1 MKSLYIIVFV
11 YAALVLNIYSQTPA
25 VIEGI
30 VTGDNNEPLP
40 YVNVYIAGTFDGSMT
55 AEDGSFSF
63 ITKKTG
69 EVELV
74 ASIVGYEQHTRTLN
88 LEESKHYT
96 YTIRLRSKALE
107 TQTVVISA
115 SSYGTEEGKGLV
127 VSPMDILMT
136 PGGAADIFQTLKT
149 LPGLTQVSESAELYV
164 RGGNPTETVT
174 LLDGASLYHPYTFE
188 SAIQTLSGVCI
199 FRAEDFRQSTGTCS
213 PACSTCRHTMNPHIQ
228 HIISD

>member
-1 MKSLYIIVFV
+1 MIFLMN
-11 YAALVLNIYSQTPA
+11 LA
-25 VIEGI
+25 VILTVHPQDRTTIEGVI
-30 VTGDNNEPLP
+30 TGDNNEPLV
-40 YVNVYIAGTFDGSMT
+40 YVNVYLAGTFDGTMT
-55 AEDGSFSF
+55 AEDGSFRF
-63 ITKKTG
+63 TTNKPG
-69 EVELV
+69 EADLV
-74 ASIVGYEQHTRTLN
+74 VSIVGYEQQTRTLN
-88 LEESKHYT
+88 IELGERYFF
-96 YTIRLRSKALE
+96 TIRLRSKAVQ

-188 SAIQTLSGVCI
+188 SAYGGLFSNINTNIIRGMYFSSG
-199 FRAEDFRQSTGTCS
+199 G
-213 PACSTCRHTMNPHIQ
+213 
-228 HIISD
+228 